1 MKSVTALPAIEST
14 LVATFDGLDKVPPG
28 HFEPKLISM
37 NYSGGKQSACLVWM
51 ILRDEIEVD
60 LDKLIILNAD
70 PGMENELTYEYN
82 SMIFDLVRSK
92 GIYIETVAGPNLRE
106 DILALKGNG
115 RTRLD
120 NPPYWTKK
128 PTGREGKLKQCCTQY
143 YKIGPMDRAI
153 RRILEER
160 YGIPAVPGFSRMGHN
175 IVEKWIGFTHDEF
188 SRAKEPDQK
197 YIYFRYPLY
206 DLRMD
211 KLDVLKYYYDRD
223 LPIPPRSVCNACF
236 ANGLTTLK
244 DMHDNRP
251 EDWKQAVAVDNAVRN
266 WTQIGV
272 NFPVYVSKTLL
283 SLEELAER
291 GFELDDQEDQ
301 DGHSCDSGY
310 CFL

>member
-1 MKSVTALPAIEST
+1 MESVTALPAIEST
-14 LVATFDGLDKVPPG
+14 LVATFDGLDKVSPG
-28 HFEPKLISM
+28 HFNPKLISM

-60 LDKLIILNAD
+60 LDKLVILNAD

-82 SMIFDLVRSK
+82 SMIFDMARSK
-92 GIYIETVAGPNLRE
+92 GIHIETVAGPNLRE
-106 DILALKGNG
+106 DILALKKNG

-128 PTGREGKLKQCCTQY
+128 PTGREGKLKQNCTRY
-143 YKIGPMDRAI
+143 YKIEPMDRAI
-153 RRILEER
+153 RRILDER
-160 YGIPAVPGFSRMGHN
+160 YGIKPNNSKLGHN
-175 IVEKWIGFTHDEF
+175 VVEKWIGFTHDEF
-188 SRAKEPDQK
+188 SRVKEPKQR
-197 YIYFRYPLY
+197 YVYFRYPLY

-211 KLDVLKYYYDRD
+211 QIDVLKYFHDRD
-223 LPIPPRSVCNACF
+223 IPIPPRSVCNACF
-236 ANGLTTLK
+236 ANGLNTLK

-251 EDWKQAVAVDNAVRN
+251 DDWKQAVAVDNAVRN

-272 NFPVYVSKTLL
+272 NFPVYVSKTLI

-291 GFELDDQEDQ
+291 DFQLDDQEDQ
-301 DGHSCDSGY
+301 DGHSCDSGF